1 MFYQNILSDLSPYM
15 ARVTALDAFGEH
27 RHADIELHYAVR
39 GGFTATVNKRNY
51 EIGEGELLLV
61 SPMTSHAFPPCADRE
76 RKILTVVLGVSFLK
90 KFFSYFSGAGK
101 DAYTLMLDGGTDT
114 EGRLTEVLKETALL
128 CGEKSERNDLLIRGN
143 LCKACAYLIDLLFAS
158 SENAGSER
166 RELRRVANVER
177 ALEMIYYDYASPLT
191 VEAAAEATGYGKS
204 NFCKIFKSITGET
217 FHQLLSRQRVECAC
231 RLLSET
237 DLSVGEISAAVGFG
251 ETKSFCRVFR
261 SLTAKTPKEY
271 RRSAKKETLHGGAA
285 DE

>member
-39 GGFTATVNKRNY
+39 GGFTATVNKKNY
-51 EIGEGELLLV
+51 EIGEGELLLI
-61 SPMTSHAFPPCADRE
+61 SPMVSHSFPLCKDKE

-101 DAYTLMLDGGTDT
+101 DSYTLSLTSGTDT
-114 EGRLTEVLKETALL
+114 EERLAETLNETALL
-128 CGEKSERNDLLIRGN
+128 CTEKSERNDLLIHGN

-158 SENAGSER
+158 SENVGSER

-217 FHQLLSRQRVECAC
+217 FHQLLSRQRVERAC
-231 RLLSET
+231 QLLSET
-237 DLSVGEISAAVGFG
+237 GLSVSEISAAVGFG

-261 SLTAKTPKEY
+261 AFTEKTPGEY
-271 RRSAKKETLHGGAA
+271 RRISKKEALHGGSA